1 MFALGAAGPSGI
13 SVVVPTFAILC
24 STAGPVCLSEGAYN
38 GGGAGAAVPL
48 PLLPPGLLSVQAGR
62 LDWEE

>member
-13 SVVVPTFAILC
+13 SVVVQTFAILC

-48 PLLPPGLLSVQAGR
+48 PLLPTDWQCRRGGPIGR
-62 LDWEE
+62 NE

>member
-13 SVVVPTFAILC
+13 SVVVQTFAILC

-48 PLLPPGLLSVQAGR
+48 PLLPKGLLAAQARGSIR
-62 LDWEE
+62 EE